1 MPVTII
7 DTLQRG
13 GLGTSPFPVIKEDD
27 SRLSY
32 STVADLASRDIIPEW
47 KRLPFMR
54 VHVIGEAT
62 DYRLGA
68 DVTIAGQIW
77 TEVADGGGGGGLF
90 QLLSEK
96 NQPSG
101 YVGLEANSKINP
113 IYIDNIYA
121 NNSFVVATLVAR
133 NALTTVTGDIV
144 TVTDTSQIFVKL
156 NNNPPT
162 NVDADFAEL
171 LFPGAVLSVNGQI
184 GVVTITIANLLAVP
198 QNATDL
204 NNFINTST
212 AVLALNGVTA
222 THTIQIAALQ
232 ADVAALQAAIGSNA
246 GIPDYD
252 PLLTYTLNQAVK
264 FQEVSGRYNLYVAD
278 NNIAA
283 GEIPGVDPDWLRIG
297 DYYTTAE
304 NDALLLNKANLVGGV
319 VPINETQPASLIMSY
334 VVNNLASRNALTPQT
349 TGMRVY
355 VTDNVTS
362 YIYQPGHPL
371 ADPQGFVKEF
381 SGLEAAENG
390 LNISTPGTVQ
400 WGGPLFEDTY
410 IELLDTT
417 SYFNLHPGTAVG
429 GDAYFDLY
437 FESLTNFS
445 ELFLMHDV
453 VFFMQDGS
461 AIQLDPTGIEIT
473 SNPGNI
479 LISGQALNINS
490 LTGEINLVAADG
502 LVLNAAVHIDLIS
515 GNTMA
520 ITGNSIGIFSI
531 VTDIIVNAQTNIA
544 VIAQG
549 DIAITT
555 VAGNLD
561 LNAAGAYLL
570 KGIPAASPT
579 TMFFR
584 GDGTWAVPP
593 GAGVTDHFK
602 GAFTD
607 LAALEAAFPEADP
620 GDYALVD
627 VGAADAVL
635 YIWDETDTQWIAS
648 GVTTIVPDADETTK
662 GVVEEATQDET
673 DQGIPI
679 GGTGARLY
687 VNPAKLSEGVGTGL
701 FGRGY
706 WNYNNSITPGPSS
719 GQFRLNS
726 LTMATATIMYL
737 HELTNSNEDV
747 SNFLAALKFGDVFYV
762 QQRNDA
768 TRWFRATING
778 TLTDNGSYWT
788 IPIKMVANSGIIMQ
802 PNAVSLVRVTVQGQG
817 ESSAFLTEYFT
828 GNSIATVF
836 NIPGTS
842 PIQIIAVYVGGQRLV
857 EAVHYT
863 KDDALRTV
871 TITPAIATGI
881 GIDVEYISNVEALD
895 ISTIAHWNE
904 TTWGLA
910 RVATQV
916 ETNAGASDDR
926 GVTPLKLKTWWD
938 SVKTIAA
945 TLADLITGTSTTTHI
960 TPAGLKSYT
969 DPLRNAAAVS
979 AGTATLNCANKV
991 TVNFEDTATQSANFT
1006 IAFSNNSNAEE
1017 ITYSTFMT
1025 GTRVIT
1031 MPSNVIMEVA
1041 EEGLRWANA
1050 TKNLTLIC
1058 GTAAPVEFSW
1068 KRINGNKFLLRV
1080 GGPYYAA

>member
-13 GLGTSPFPVIKEDD
+13 GLGTAPFPVIKEDD

-32 STVADLASRDIIPEW
+32 LTVADLASRDAIPEW

-54 VHVIGEAT
+54 VYVIGEAT
-62 DYRLGA
+62 DYRLGV
-68 DVTIAGQIW
+68 DVTIAGQVW
-77 TEVADGGGGGGLF
+77 TEVTSSGGSGTF

-121 NNSFVVATLVAR
+121 NNSFVVTSLAAR
-133 NALTTVTGDIV
+133 NALTTATGDII
-144 TVTDTSQIFVKL
+144 TVTDLSKIFVKL
-156 NNNPPT
+156 NNNPPI
-162 NVDADFAEL
+162 NIDADFAEL
-171 LFPGAVLSVNGQI
+171 LFPGAVLSVNGQV
-184 GVVTITIANLLAVP
+184 GVVNITIASLLAVP

-204 NNFINTST
+204 EAFIASST
-212 AVLALNGVTA
+212 AVLALNAVTS
-222 THTIQIAALQ
+222 THTVQIAALQ
-232 ADVAALQAAIGSNA
+232 ADVTALQAALGSSA

-252 PLLTYTLNQAVK
+252 PLATYSLNQAVK

-278 NNIAA
+278 NSIAA
-283 GEIPGVDPDWLRIG
+283 GELPGVDPDWLRIG
-297 DYYTTAE
+297 DFYTIAE
-304 NDALLLNKANLVGGV
+304 SDALLANKANLVGGV
-319 VPINETQPASLIMSY
+319 VPINETNPASLIMSY
-334 VVNNLASRNALTPQT
+334 VVPNLASRNAITPQT

-355 VTDNVTS
+355 VTGNVTS

-381 SGLEAAENG
+381 SGLEAADNG
-390 LNISTPGTVQ
+390 LTINVPGNVQ
-400 WGGPLFEDTY
+400 WGGPLIVDTY
-410 IELLDTT
+410 IEMLDGN
-417 SYFNLHPGTAVG
+417 SYINFFPGTPVG
-429 GDAYFDLY
+429 GDAYVDFY
-437 FESLTNFS
+437 FEGAVSFA
-445 ELFLMHDV
+445 EFFLMDDV
-453 VFFMQDGS
+453 ALIVQDGS
-461 AIQLDPTGIEIT
+461 SFKLSPTGFELT
-473 SNPGNI
+473 ANPGNG
-479 LISGQALNINS
+479 LISAEALTINS
-490 LTGEINLVAADG
+490 ITSDISVVAVGGLILNGVSQVDITSTGAAS
-502 LVLNAAVHIDLIS
+502 IS
-515 GNTMA
+515 A
-520 ITGNSIGIFSI
+520 NSVGIFST
-531 VTDIIVNAQTNIA
+531 V
-544 VIAQG
+544 G
-549 DIAITT
+549 DIVLQSQVNLAVGAEGNITIAT
-555 VAGNLD
+555 VAGNID

-607 LAALEAAFPEADP
+607 LAALEAAFPDADP

-679 GGTGARLY
+679 GGTGARLF
-687 VNPAKLSEGVGTGL
+687 VNPSKLSEGVGTGL

-726 LTMATATIMYL
+726 LTMGTATIMYL
-737 HELTNSNEDV
+737 HELTNNSEDV
-747 SNFLAALKFGDVFYV
+747 SNFLGALQFGDVFYV

-778 TLTDNGSYWT
+778 TLVDNGSYWT
-788 IPIKMVANSGIIMQ
+788 IPIKMIANSGIIMQ

-817 ESSAFLTEYFT
+817 ESSAFLTEYFN

-836 NIPGTS
+836 TIPGTS

-863 KDDALRTV
+863 KNDGLRTV
-871 TITPAIATGI
+871 TITPAVATGI
-881 GIDVEYISNVEALD
+881 GIDVEYISNVSALD
-895 ISTIAHWNE
+895 ISTIVHWNE
-904 TTWGLA
+904 STWGLA

-916 ETNAGASDDR
+916 ETNAGVIDDR
-926 GVTPLKLKTWWD
+926 GVTPLKLGTWWN

-945 TLADLITGTSTTTHI
+945 TLADLIAGTSTVTHI

-979 AGTATLNCANKV
+979 AGTATLNCSNKV
-991 TVNFEDTATQSANFT
+991 IVNFEDTATQSANFT

-1017 ITYSTFMT
+1017 ITYSTFLT

-1031 MPSNVIMEVA
+1031 MPSNVIMEKA

-1058 GTAAPVEFSW
+1058 GTAEPVEFSW